1 MDHPPLRLQV
11 VSPISLDSYIKMA
24 DPRQTECHQELC
36 MIGRKE
42 ACSVKLNE
50 IGAVSM
56 ITVATI
62 NDGGVD
68 TELLKRCP
76 SAKVPL
82 RGLA

>member
-1 MDHPPLRLQV
+1 
-11 VSPISLDSYIKMA
+11 
-24 DPRQTECHQELC
+24 